1 MHSRR
6 VVSLAALLLLAPFTA
21 CAGDEPAG
29 SPRPLASV
37 PTGSATPGASVSPSS
52 DLSTDTPATRA
63 PEPADE
69 AQAAYLAWLAAL
81 EQRDAAT
88 ACTIQHPELT
98 IALRQEAVLLDRAE
112 LGDPCTGFEALLW
125 EDPLRETDPVSLET
139 TTLTEEKAVL
149 AVDFPDSSVTV
160 ELELQRAA
168 WRVLS
173 EQRRTTATG
182 APARWLRAWCE
193 LEVGTTP
200 EEVTAAM
207 GDPSG
212 EYTVADGGEPQLWWA
227 ADQYDFRAYLDPVA
241 GTVTEL
247 VGDYDALSAADREL
261 LDCPEL
267 R

>member
-1 MHSRR
+1 MHSRP
-6 VVSLAALLLLAPFTA
+6 VASVAALLLSVTFPLAG
-21 CAGDEPAG
+21 CGEDEPADT
-29 SPRPLASV
+29 PRPLASLPLAT
-37 PTGSATPGASVSPSS
+37 PTGEPVGAG
-52 DLSTDTPATRA
+52 A
-63 PEPADE
+63 PVPAD
-69 AQAAYLAWLAAL
+69 APQAAYLDWLAAL
-81 EQRDAAT
+81 AARDAAS

-98 IALRQEAVLLDRAE
+98 IALRQEAILLDRAE

-125 EDPLRETDPVSLET
+125 EDPLRETEPVALET

-149 AVDFPDSSVTV
+149 AVDFAGSAVTV

-182 APARWLRAWCE
+182 EPARWLRAWCDLE
-193 LEVGTTP
+193 LGETPAEV
-200 EEVTAAM
+200 VAAM

-227 ADQYDFRAYLDPVA
+227 ADQYDFRAYLDPA
-241 GTVTEL
+241 EGTVTDL